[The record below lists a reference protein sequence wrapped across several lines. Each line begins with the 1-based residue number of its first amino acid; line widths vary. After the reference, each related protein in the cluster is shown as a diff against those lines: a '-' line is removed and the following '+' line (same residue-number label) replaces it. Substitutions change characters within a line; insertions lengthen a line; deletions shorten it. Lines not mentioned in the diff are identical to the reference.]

1 MATPKYVVFDLCTI
15 GSIPEG
21 KKLEKEYLDQFPHI
35 SKISW
40 MVVDEDKEILKEK
53 EYIIKPTW
61 YEGTPE
67 EYESTYGE
75 TYDDSMKHGADIKAV
90 LDEFLTDVK
99 QEGVSVVGHNIL
111 GTDYYVLCAEIMR
124 LDLDVKWLYEK
135 DVFDTTDM
143 AIRFKICGQMF
154 KDKGERADKRPTLK
168 ELYLALF
175 EEDIDVERGT
185 LKGVK
190 ACWRCFD
197 DLMLIVSEIDMV
209 NAEKNKRMRRIK
221 MICWLAILVL
231 LAIIFIV
238 TK

>member
-1 MATPKYVVFDLCTI
+1 M
-15 GSIPEG
+15 
-21 KKLEKEYLDQFPHI
+21 
-35 SKISW
+35 
-40 MVVDEDKEILKEK
+40 
-53 EYIIKPTW
+53 
-61 YEGTPE
+61 
-67 EYESTYGE
+67 
-75 TYDDSMKHGADIKAV
+75 
-90 LDEFLTDVK
+90 
-99 QEGVSVVGHNIL
+99 
-111 GTDYYVLCAEIMR
+111 
-124 LDLDVKWLYEK
+124 
-135 DVFDTTDM
+135 
-143 AIRFKICGQMF
+143 
-154 KDKGERADKRPTLK
+154 K

-209 NAEKNKRMRRIK
+209 NTEKNKRMRRIK